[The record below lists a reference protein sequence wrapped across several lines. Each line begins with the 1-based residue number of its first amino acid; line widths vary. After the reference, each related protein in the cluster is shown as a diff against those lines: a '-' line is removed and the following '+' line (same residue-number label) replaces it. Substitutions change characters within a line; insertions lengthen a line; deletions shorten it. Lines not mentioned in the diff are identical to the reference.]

1 MSGIIVS
8 VRAKGLDYCT
18 AIRDIIPDNSCQTGK
33 IKICNARIKRDSH
46 VSIDELTDAHLDE
59 LNQNHSEFAI
69 IVGKTYDM
77 ETKSYLS
84 DLAQIWG
91 AGTGGL
97 FNLLY
102 RQQEDP
108 AKMIEINVQTILEL
122 ARANSERGGFKDDPQ
137 AKKQEGFQV
146 YNEQIEFN
154 EMNKVPIIFN
164 GNDGMLYV
172 ARLPA
177 GYQGRFLDFLA

>member
-1 MSGIIVS
+1 
-8 VRAKGLDYCT
+8 
-18 AIRDIIPDNSCQTGK
+18 
-33 IKICNARIKRDSH
+33 
-46 VSIDELTDAHLDE
+46 
-59 LNQNHSEFAI
+59 
-69 IVGKTYDM
+69 
-77 ETKSYLS
+77 
-84 DLAQIWG
+84 
-91 AGTGGL
+91 
-97 FNLLY
+97 
-102 RQQEDP
+102 
-108 AKMIEINVQTILEL
+108 MIEINVQTILEL